1 MLPMHSQGE
10 EPLKQMMY
18 KYSRE
23 LFPLGNAKGGNV
35 CGTRAGSRALVTEA
49 EQVWAHIVILPS
61 SSPEGTRRVSGLGS
75 PEDRG

>member
-1 MLPMHSQGE
+1 MLLMHSQGE

-35 CGTRAGSRALVTEA
+35 CGTRVGSRALVTEA
-49 EQVWAHIVILPS
+49 EQVGLTLSSYLP
-61 SSPEGTRRVSGLGS
+61 PLQKEPGEYLG
-75 PEDRG
+75 

>member
-1 MLPMHSQGE
+1 MLLMHSQGE

-35 CGTRAGSRALVTEA
+35 
-49 EQVWAHIVILPS
+49 W
-61 SSPEGTRRVSGLGS
+61 
-75 PEDRG
+75 D